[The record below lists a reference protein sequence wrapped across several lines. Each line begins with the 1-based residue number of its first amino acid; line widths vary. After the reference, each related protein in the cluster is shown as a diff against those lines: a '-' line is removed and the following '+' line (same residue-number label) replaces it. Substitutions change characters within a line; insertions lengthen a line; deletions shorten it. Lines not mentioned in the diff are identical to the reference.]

1 MSLPFVRSRL
11 VMVHSIF
18 ALAFLVVGLV
28 SLGIVARTLTECWH
42 AALRALDDRVG
53 ESAAIPAWAPKVR
66 IVPPA
71 SAIRRGMPPQ
81 RVAA

>member
-1 MSLPFVRSRL
+1 
-11 VMVHSIF
+11 MVHSIF
-18 ALAFLVVGLV
+18 ALGFLVVGLV
-28 SLGIVARTLTECWH
+28 SLGIVARTLMECSH

-53 ESAAIPAWAPKVR
+53 ESAIILSWQPKVR

-71 SAIRRGMPPQ
+71 SAIRRGAQPL

>member
-1 MSLPFVRSRL
+1 MA
-11 VMVHSIF
+11 HSIF

-28 SLGIVARTLTECWH
+28 SLGIVARTLMESWH
-42 AALRALDDRVG
+42 PAMRALDDRVG
-53 ESAAIPAWAPKVR
+53 ESAAILAWEPKVR

-71 SAIRRGMPPQ
+71 SAIRRGAPPQ